1 MNITIKKL
9 PKSEIE
15 VSIVVDTK
23 EFETYHD
30 KGFKAVQEM
39 IELDGFRKGNAP
51 ENLIVQKY
59 GEMIILEE
67 MANLALRDAYIK
79 AVDEHKLSPISDPKI
94 TINKLAKGNPLEITM
109 IVPVMPEV
117 TLPKYKKVAEEAGKG
132 HEIEEVTDK
141 DIEDVVLEL
150 AKGRAHQHAHSHEH
164 EHDENGHHP
173 SHDEPASDAKLPEIN
188 DEFAQSFGEDFKTL
202 ADLKTKIKENLG
214 LEKKQKAKEKKRTA
228 IVEALIAETKADVPD
243 ALIEMELERML
254 AQMKADITRFGGT
267 WEEYLKHTGK
277 TEADVKSTWKDD
289 ALKRTM
295 SQLILAE
302 IALAEK
308 IVPTPEEI
316 EVELVRLLATVQDA
330 DEDRAKAYLHQAL
343 TNEKVLAFLE
353 EGK

>member
-1 MNITIKKL
+1 MNITTKKL

-15 VSIVVDTK
+15 VTITVDAKT
-23 EFETYHD
+23 FETYHD

-67 MANLALRDAYIK
+67 MANLALRDAYVK
-79 AVDEHKLSPISDPKI
+79 AIDEHKISPIADPKV

-109 IVPVMPEV
+109 IVPIMPEV
-117 TLPKYKKVAEEAGKG
+117 TLPKYKKVAEDAIKG
-132 HEIEEVTDK
+132 HIIEEVTDK
-141 DIEDVVLEL
+141 DIEEVIKEL
-150 AKGRAHQHAHSHEH
+150 AKGRAHQHDHV
-164 EHDENGHHP
+164 HDENGHHP
-173 SHDEPASDAKLPEIN
+173 SHDAPEPTEAKLPEIN
-188 DEFAQSFGEDFKTL
+188 DEFAQSFGDDFKTL
-202 ADLKTKIKENLG
+202 VDLKSKIKENLS
-214 LEKKQKAKEKKRTA
+214 LEKKQKTKEKKRTA
-228 IVEALIAETKADVPD
+228 IVEALIAESKADVPD
-243 ALIEMELERML
+243 ALISMELERML

-277 TEADVKSTWKDD
+277 TEDELKNTWKND

-308 IVPTPEEI
+308 IVPTEEEI

-353 EGK
+353 GEDKK